1 MGSRST
7 PQISVGHLNG
17 AKNHLLLKTSQ
28 GQSRVP
34 PSPLPRMTRHHHR
47 SSFPTQPKRRRASSR
62 EPRLISVEKFLKFHS
77 MLIFSQG
84 GVALCRVD
92 EFTCEDGETCLPW
105 EKICDGISDCPLH
118 ENGAGGEDEVSVL
131 KSL

>member
-7 PQISVGHLNG
+7 PQISVEHLNG
-17 AKNHLLLKTSQ
+17 AKNHLLLKTSPMPMPMTHH
-28 GQSRVP
+28 SRPRGEEQP
-34 PSPLPRMTRHHHR
+34 P
-47 SSFPTQPKRRRASSR
+47 
-62 EPRLISVEKFLKFHS
+62 ENPRLESVEKFLKFHS